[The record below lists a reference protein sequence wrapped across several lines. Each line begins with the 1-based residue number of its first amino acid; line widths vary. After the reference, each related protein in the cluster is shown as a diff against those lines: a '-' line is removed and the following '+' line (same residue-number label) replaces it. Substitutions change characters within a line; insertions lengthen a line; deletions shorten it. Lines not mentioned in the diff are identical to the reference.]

1 MDTRSGEMVSM
12 QIGKMGLITNL
23 ANANFSLS
31 DGQSFNVKNDGN
43 TYVDLEVRLAGMNAG
58 EFVSTRFDV
67 GWNPEIV
74 KEVKKTSLAGLKL
87 KYGY

>member
-1 MDTRSGEMVSM
+1 MNTRSGEMVSM
-12 QIGKMGLITNL
+12 QIGKMGLVTNL

-31 DGQSFNVKNDGN
+31 DGQPFNVKNDGN
-43 TYVDLEVRLAGMNAG
+43 TYVYLEVRLAGMNAG

-74 KEVKKTSLAGLKL
+74 KEVKKTSLAGLNL